1 MGYNGTDIGFL
12 ESIDTVLD
20 FIINEI
26 EKSVSKHVAIEHE
39 IKNLLELN
47 RFERANIILIN
58 FQEKRNDFKNLNFNQ
73 QSEALVELIYDSL
86 SKSQL
91 LSGISVTEMEYYQEN
106 PLSEDDESYMFN
118 NSIFSWYDFSDYQSQ
133 NRIKL
138 IEIVKNIL
146 SKNTNN
152 VIHKLNTIDYTLY
165 NELTSNPQLI
175 KTLDWRL
182 FEKLLADI
190 LETFQYDIELFKG
203 TKDGGID
210 IIAIKKETPLGIH
223 RYLIQAK
230 RWQNKV
236 GVEPVRSLVW
246 AHNEYRVTKSCLA
259 TTSHFTKGAWD
270 LANNHRWQVE
280 LKDYEKIMEW
290 INLAK
295 EMKK

>member
-1 MGYNGTDIGFL
+1 MNYKNNDIGFL

-20 FIINEI
+20 FIIDEMK
-26 EKSVSKHVAIEHE
+26 KSVSKHVTIDNEV
-39 IKNLLELN
+39 KNFIELN

-58 FQEKRNDFKNLNFNQ
+58 FQDKRDEFKNLNFNQ

-86 SKSQL
+86 TKSEL
-91 LSGISVTEMEYYQEN
+91 LSGISVTELEYYKEN
-106 PLSEDDESYMFN
+106 PISEDDDSDLFN
-118 NSIFSWYDFSDYQSQ
+118 NSIFSWYDFSDYK
-133 NRIKL
+133 NRNRKKL

-152 VIHKLNTIDYTLY
+152 VVHKLNTIDYALY

-190 LETFQYDIELFKG
+190 LETFQYDIELLKG

-210 IIAIKKETPLGIH
+210 IIAIKKEMPFGIH

-259 TTSHFTKGAWD
+259 TTSQFTKGAWD
-270 LANNHRWQVE
+270 LANNHKWQVE

-290 INLAK
+290 ISLAK